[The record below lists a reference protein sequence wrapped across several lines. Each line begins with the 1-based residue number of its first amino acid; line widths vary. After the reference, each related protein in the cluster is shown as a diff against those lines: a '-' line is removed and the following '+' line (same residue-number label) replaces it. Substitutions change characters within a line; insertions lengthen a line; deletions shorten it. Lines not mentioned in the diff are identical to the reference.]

1 MNRISRC
8 CLMLGVSMSFF
19 LTGCGTDN
27 TGEGENSAAV
37 DPVTRYMESMEG
49 KSSASGDSAGSSDS
63 SEAVAS
69 GSDDR
74 GDDLPNIMENPAYS
88 AMGRQVVTAVVT
100 APFRE
105 TMDRITAFNE
115 SNPDYF
121 IEMKSYGGGAESFE
135 ALETQLPLEVL
146 SGKGPDLVIWD
157 GMNYSPALASDRLM
171 ENLYDFMEADPDFHR
186 EDYYE
191 NILQAF
197 EINGGLYICP
207 ASFSVHTGCVW
218 ADELGTDRGV
228 TDGWTLGEM
237 MQTYEN
243 SPRAKTFA
251 PNFTKEFQLQF
262 ICEDCMGDFVDW
274 NSGKCHFDTPEFV
287 ELLEWCNTFPEIFRD
302 HIDYEGYAYLEGLRS
317 GQIFWQP
324 GVLNSA
330 WEVAYKRVTSGDA
343 DLLWPGHPVAD
354 DERNLGGGVAAPYG
368 ECYSICLNSDNP
380 KAAWEVVKSFL
391 AADAERE
398 VRGIPL
404 LRSVSEER
412 IQDALTVEYETV
424 DGSRQEKI
432 KWETFIVII
441 EGTEEEIKFSCIT
454 EQDAE
459 TYRSIIGN
467 THRSYSSDPGILDII
482 MEEAGAYF
490 GGDKDAAT
498 VADIIQNR
506 VSMYV
511 GERMK

>member
-1 MNRISRC
+1 MKEIIRC
-8 CLMLGVSMSFF
+8 CLMLCISLF
-19 LTGCGTDN
+19 LVGCGTDN
-27 TGEGENSAAV
+27 SGEGENSAAV
-37 DPVTRYMESMEG
+37 DPVTRYMESREG
-49 KSSASGDSAGSSDS
+49 ETNLADDSDS
-63 SEAVAS
+63 SSGSSEEAAS
-69 GSDDR
+69 GSDDS
-74 GDDLPNIMENPAYS
+74 GDELPNIMENPAYS

-100 APFRE
+100 APLRE
-105 TMDRITAFNE
+105 TMDRIIAFNE

-157 GMNYSPALASDRLM
+157 RTNYSQSLASDRLM
-171 ENLYDFMEADPDFHR
+171 EDLYDFMEADPDFHR

-207 ASFSVHTGCVW
+207 ASFSVETGCVR
-218 ADELGTDRGV
+218 AEELGTDREI
-228 TDGWTLGEM
+228 TEGWTLGEM
-237 MQTYEN
+237 MESYEN
-243 SPRAKTFA
+243 SLCAKTFA
-251 PNFTKEFQLQF
+251 DNFTKEYQLRF
-262 ICEDCMGDFVDW
+262 ICESCMGNYVDW
-274 NSGKCHFDTPEFV
+274 SSGKCHFDTPEF
-287 ELLEWCNTFPEIFRD
+287 EGLLEWCNTFPEEFQDYI
-302 HIDYEGYAYLEGLRS
+302 IYEGRSYLEGLRS

-324 GVLNSA
+324 IALREA
-330 WEVAYKRVTSGDA
+330 WDVAYKRVASGDA

-354 DERNLGGGVAAPYG
+354 DEGNLGGGVATPYG

-380 KAAWEVVKSFL
+380 EAAWEVVKSFL

-424 DGSRQEKI
+424 DGVRQEKI
-432 KWETFIVII
+432 KHQEII
-441 EGTEEEIKFSCIT
+441 ALMEYDEEVFEFSCIT
-454 EQDAE
+454 EEDAE
-459 TYRSIIGN
+459 TYRSIIES